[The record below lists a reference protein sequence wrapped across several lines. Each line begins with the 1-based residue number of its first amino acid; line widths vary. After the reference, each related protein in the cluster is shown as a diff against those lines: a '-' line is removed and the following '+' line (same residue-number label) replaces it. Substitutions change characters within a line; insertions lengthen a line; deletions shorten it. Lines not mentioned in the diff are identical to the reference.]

1 MITITPDLSAK
12 YGLLGYSVSR
22 ERMTQPKSL
31 EENLMHVRTVAAV
44 ALSITLGLSL
54 TACGAGRDAATSQI
68 TQVTD
73 GVDGSVAS
81 YGSDLKVNS
90 MLLVAQP
97 DGSAVLV
104 GSIVN
109 RSSKDDVLLGV
120 FAGGITATLSQQDL
134 SLVTNT
140 PLFFSGESANASAVF
155 PGLNAAIGTRIKL
168 QMFFG
173 IAGELTLD
181 VIVRERAAEYA
192 LVGAPTI

>member
-1 MITITPDLSAK
+1 MITITPDLGAK
-12 YGLLGYSVSR
+12 YGLLGYSVSH
-22 ERMTQPKSL
+22 ERITQPKSL
-31 EENLMHVRTVAAV
+31 EENHMHVRTVAVV
-44 ALSITLGLSL
+44 ALSIILGLSL
-54 TACGAGRDAATSQI
+54 TACGAGSDAATSQI

-73 GVDGSVAS
+73 GVDGSITS

-109 RSSKDDVLLGV
+109 RSSKEDVLLGV
-120 FAGGITATLSQQDL
+120 AAGGIIATLSQKNL
-134 SLVTNT
+134 
-140 PLFFSGESANASAVF
+140 PLAPNAPLRFSGDSSNASAVI

-173 IAGELTLD
+173 IAGALTLD
-181 VIVRERAAEYA
+181 VIVRERAGEFA

>member
-1 MITITPDLSAK
+1 M
-12 YGLLGYSVSR
+12 SR

-31 EENLMHVRTVAAV
+31 EEKLMHVRTVAVV

-54 TACGAGRDAATSQI
+54 TACGAGNDAATRQI

-73 GVDGSVAS
+73 GVDGSVTS
-81 YGSDLKVNS
+81 YGSDLKLTS

-109 RSSKDDVLLGV
+109 RSSKDDVLLGIM
-120 FAGGITATLSQQDL
+120 AGGITATLSQIELPLLQ
-134 SLVTNT
+134 NT
-140 PLFFSGESANASAVF
+140 PMFFSGDSANASAVI
-155 PGLNAAIGTRIKL
+155 PRLNAAIGTRLKL
-168 QMFFG
+168 HMFFG
-173 IAGELTLD
+173 IAGEVILD

>member
-1 MITITPDLSAK
+1 
-12 YGLLGYSVSR
+12 
-22 ERMTQPKSL
+22 
-31 EENLMHVRTVAAV
+31 MHVRTVAVV
-44 ALSITLGLSL
+44 ALSIILGFSL
-54 TACGAGRDAATSQI
+54 TACGAGSDAATSQI

-73 GVDGSVAS
+73 GVDGSITS

-90 MLLVAQP
+90 MLLVAQS

-120 FAGGITATLSQQDL
+120 AAGGIIATLSQKNL
-134 SLVTNT
+134 
-140 PLFFSGESANASAVF
+140 PLAPNAPLRFSGDSSNASAVI

-173 IAGELTLD
+173 IAGALTLD
-181 VIVRERAAEYA
+181 VIVRERAGEFA

>member
-1 MITITPDLSAK
+1 MITITPDLGAK
-12 YGLLGYSVSR
+12 YGLLGYPMSR
-22 ERMTQPKSL
+22 ERITQPKSL
-31 EENLMHVRTVAAV
+31 EENLMHVRTVAVV

-54 TACGAGRDAATSQI
+54 TACGAGNDAATSHI

-73 GVDGSVAS
+73 GVDGSVTS

-109 RSSKDDVLLGV
+109 RSVKDDVLLGV
-120 FAGGITATLSQQDL
+120 AAGGITATLSQNEL
-134 SLVTNT
+134 
-140 PLFFSGESANASAVF
+140 PLAPNAPLLFSGDSANASAVI
-155 PGLNAAIGTRIKL
+155 PGLNAAVGTRIKL
-168 QMFFG
+168 HMFFG
-173 IAGELTLD
+173 IAGALTLD
-181 VIVRERAAEYA
+181 VIVRERDAEYA

>member
-1 MITITPDLSAK
+1 
-12 YGLLGYSVSR
+12 
-22 ERMTQPKSL
+22 
-31 EENLMHVRTVAAV
+31 MHVRTVAVV
-44 ALSITLGLSL
+44 ALSITMGFSL
-54 TACGAGRDAATSQI
+54 TACGAGNDAATRQI

-73 GVDGSVAS
+73 GVDGSITA

-120 FAGGITATLSQQDL
+120 AAGGITATLSQNEL
-134 SLVTNT
+134 LLTPNT
-140 PLFFSGESANASAVF
+140 PLLFSGDSANASAVI
-155 PGLNAAIGTRIKL
+155 PGLNAAVGTRIKL

-173 IAGELTLD
+173 VAGELTLD

-192 LVGAPTI
+192 LVGAPTT

>member
-1 MITITPDLSAK
+1 VSAITPDLSAK
-12 YGLLGYSVSR
+12 YGFLGYCMSH

-54 TACGAGRDAATSQI
+54 TACGAGINAATSQI

-73 GVDGSVAS
+73 GVDASITS

-90 MLLVAQP
+90 ILLVAQP

-109 RSSKDDVLLGV
+109 RSSKDDVLLGII
-120 FAGGITATLSQQDL
+120 ANGITATLSQQEL
-134 SLVTNT
+134 SLTTNV
-140 PLFFSGESANASAVF
+140 PLFFSGDSANASAVF

-173 IAGELTLD
+173 IGGELTLD
-181 VIVRERAAEYA
+181 VLVRERAAEYA
-192 LVGAPTI
+192 LVGVPTI